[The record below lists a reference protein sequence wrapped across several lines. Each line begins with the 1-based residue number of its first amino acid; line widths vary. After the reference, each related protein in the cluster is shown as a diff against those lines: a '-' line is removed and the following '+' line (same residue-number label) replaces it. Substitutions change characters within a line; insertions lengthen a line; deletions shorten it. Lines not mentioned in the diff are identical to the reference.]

1 MKISIDSEVD
11 ALYITFNNNKIA
23 QTIQLELEINAD
35 VDVNNKVVGLEVLHY
50 SKLRQWADDL
60 LKENN
65 LALNEDS
72 VVFYL
77 HHGYITA
84 WFDKKDVK
92 EEYTVCKFYVET
104 EEIQYDL
111 IENFIQD
118 EVDFILR
125 HKKDRDSKYINVISN
140 DTTIYYK

>member
-1 MKISIDSEVD
+1 MKITIDNQVD
-11 ALYITFNNNKIA
+11 TLYLKFNDNKIA

-125 HKKDRDSKYINVISN
+125 YKKR
-140 DTTIYYK
+140 